1 MPFIFTV
8 AEITHPDSTPTNAT
22 MAEEENANPNNTKK
36 RKLNN
41 QRIEKKDLRKSERT
55 PKKRTRY
62 APHQTG
68 MEVQVNVA
76 TVLMARTTVEDEGD
90 KIDFEDVTH
99 RVTSGEFESYEG
111 FMTSGEDDSPVILRL
126 IKNQSG
132 HKMTAMTRAFE
143 KTEVQELD
151 SYDMLAF
158 IDVKTAG
165 GEEDEALIK
174 YEQQRWECTK
184 CQQSNSNDAGYCP
197 KMVEGKRCGGTK
209 QYEKKSWTGCFAQV
223 CDLFFSFF
231 VTSSILKT
239 DTTCALRVLF
249 RPHGPGRATSALH
262 QILLTMSYVWP
273 VMRRGVNDDL
283 NVWLIGKAHHP
294 ITVRSVLCLGRRG

>member
-76 TVLMARTTVEDEGD
+76 TVLMARTTVEDEE
-90 KIDFEDVTH
+90 IDFEDVTH

-132 HKMTAMTRAFE
+132 HKMKSALTRAFK
-143 KTEVQELD
+143 KTEVRELD
-151 SYDMLAF
+151 SYDMLSF
-158 IDVKTAG
+158 IDAKTA

-174 YEQQRWECTK
+174 YEQQRWECPK
-184 CQQSNSNDAGYCP
+184 CQHSNSNDAGYCS

-209 QYEKKSWTGCFAQV
+209 QCEKKSWTGCFQV

-231 VTSSILKT
+231 VTSSILRKLTHVHWCSFQGPT
-239 DTTCALRVLF
+239 DLGMQRV
-249 RPHGPGRATSALH
+249 HHTK
-262 QILLTMSYVWP
+262 SY
-273 VMRRGVNDDL
+273 
-283 NVWLIGKAHHP
+283 
-294 ITVRSVLCLGRRG
+294 